1 MRSLN
6 TSFQFWIDTMK
17 WYRVIS
23 VLLIALAGITA
34 KAQEYSDPYTGYL
47 EEVFMD
53 MDYEPNL
60 ATPVVPKS
68 DKQAVRN
75 YVKKVASDMMRHYII
90 DLMRSD
96 EVFVVSIPT
105 DDLFLPNDTLLSPYA
120 QKRLDPLLKFM
131 SSQDSNMYKIVYSVH
146 TDDTGSTQ
154 YQEDLS
160 HARSNSVY
168 DWLMD
173 QIDNGVISE
182 DQIIIPYAF
191 GSDDPL
197 QPNDTMKHRAENRR
211 LDVVFIPGPK
221 MIEMA
226 HQGVLK

>member
-1 MRSLN
+1 MSLL
-6 TSFQFWIDTMK
+6 FQTNSMK
-17 WYRVIS
+17 LFSNILT
-23 VLLIALAGITA
+23 VLLVLVGSLSLH
-34 KAQEYSDPYTGYL
+34 AQSYSDPYAGYL

-60 ATPVVPKS
+60 ATPTVPKAE
-68 DKQAVRN
+68 KQAVRE
-75 YVKKVASDMMRHYII
+75 YVKKVAGQLMRHYII
-90 DLMRSD
+90 DLMRND

-105 DDLFLPNDTLLSPYA
+105 DDIFLPNDTLLSPYA
-120 QKRLDPLLKFM
+120 TKKLEPILRFM
-131 SSQDSNMYKIVYSVH
+131 SSQDPSMFKIVYGVH

-160 HARSNSVY
+160 QARSNSVY
-168 DWLMD
+168 DWLID
-173 QIDNGVISE
+173 NIDNGILSE

-211 LDVVFIPGPK
+211 VDVIFVPGPK

>member
-1 MRSLN
+1 M
-6 TSFQFWIDTMK
+6 SFRFRIEAMK
-17 WYRVIS
+17 LHKVII
-23 VLLIALAGITA
+23 VLLGFVSCSVALQ
-34 KAQEYSDPYTGYL
+34 AQEYSDPYAGYL

-60 ATPVVPKS
+60 ATPVVPKN
-68 DKQAVRN
+68 DKQAVKA
-75 YVKKVASDMMRHYII
+75 YVRKVATDLMRHYII

-120 QKRLDPLLKFM
+120 AKRLEPLHKFISKQDP
-131 SSQDSNMYKIVYSVH
+131 NMYKIVYGVH

-173 QIDNGVISE
+173 QIDNGSISE

-211 LDVVFIPGPK
+211 LDVIFVPGPK

-226 HQGVLK
+226 HNGTLK

>member
-1 MRSLN
+1 
-6 TSFQFWIDTMK
+6 
-17 WYRVIS
+17 
-23 VLLIALAGITA
+23 
-34 KAQEYSDPYTGYL
+34 
-47 EEVFMD
+47 MD

-131 SSQDSNMYKIVYSVH
+131 SSQDPNMYKIVYSVH